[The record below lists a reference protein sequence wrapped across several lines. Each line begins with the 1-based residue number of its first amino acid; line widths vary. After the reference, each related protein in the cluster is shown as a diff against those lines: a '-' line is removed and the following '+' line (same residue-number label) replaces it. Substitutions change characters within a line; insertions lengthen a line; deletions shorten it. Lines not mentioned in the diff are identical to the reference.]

1 MDTPE
6 PETEPL
12 GESETGTRLEDFEV
26 AAAEVLEQRFDMMSE
41 TARGALDVTVPGSA
55 DSLWMAAG
63 RLRAALDLFRPVLVD
78 AHFRSTRDEV
88 KAIGRAAGFR
98 RDIDANVRTVAEV
111 AGETDQAS
119 SEGLDRLAEALEEE
133 RAEANRELAR
143 ITSGR
148 RLQALRIRV
157 EDLAGDGFTGRIT
170 GEEEGFIVP
179 RELPARA
186 EKTVGRRL
194 ERLRAVVPEALEP
207 EAIRDQ
213 HRARTAAERLRYTLE
228 IAGRALGTQ
237 ADTARRSARG
247 IQELLA
253 EMRDCD
259 QAIPRILD
267 QLAIIEREDVAAIA
281 ERARGS
287 RDLDPVLVQ
296 AAPNRSAY
304 RGLQLALVHLRARR
318 RLRFEKFRR
327 LWLEQARQGVWVALE
342 ASIGDS

>member
-1 MDTPE
+1 MNASELELTA
-6 PETEPL
+6 
-12 GESETGTRLEDFEV
+12 ESDVGARLEEFEV
-26 AAAEVLEQRFDMMSE
+26 AAAEVLEQRFDQLSE

-98 RDIDANVRTVAEV
+98 RDVDATVRVVAEV
-111 AGETDQAS
+111 AGETDPAS
-119 SEGLDRLAEALEEE
+119 SEGLYGLVESLSEEQAEV
-133 RAEANRELAR
+133 NRELAR
-143 ITSGR
+143 ITSSR

-170 GEEEGFIVP
+170 EEDGFIVP
-179 RELPARA
+179 RELPAKA
-186 EKTVGRRL
+186 ERTVARRL

-253 EMRDCD
+253 EMRECD
-259 QAIPRILD
+259 QAIPRIID
-267 QLAIIEREDVAAIA
+267 QIANLEREDVKAIA
-281 ERARGS
+281 DRGRGS
-287 RDLDPVLVQ
+287 RELDPVLVQ

-304 RGLQLALVHLRARR
+304 RGLQLALIHLRARR

-342 ASIGDS
+342 ASIEDS